1 MLCYAF
7 AFLETGWFSLQL
19 YNTIPA
25 GSIIFADLKNDFFL
39 VSHSIL
45 YLISLFR
52 RSLFQI
58 ICRHNCW
65 ICRLTISLEWMLPL
79 LRFWAERT
87 SMICIFMCWL
97 ILQVL
102 LDLTTG
108 YVVQLAWT
116 GYRIYMNWSILPSY
130 LWTIGKWGCIKAS
143 NSFFGIVTLSLV

>member
-1 MLCYAF
+1 MEFHIEKNANGLPINLGLLMIFTHSLIMLCYAF
-7 AFLETGWFSLQL
+7 AFLETGYFSLQL

-52 RSLFQI
+52 RSLYQI

-102 LDLTTG
+102 LDFTTG
-108 YVVQLAWT
+108 
-116 GYRIYMNWSILPSY
+116 
-130 LWTIGKWGCIKAS
+130 
-143 NSFFGIVTLSLV
+143 